1 MNKTNVK
8 PAQGKLG
15 IMVVGCGA
23 VSTTFMTGVLM
34 ARKGLAKPVGS
45 MTQYDKMRVGRGA
58 DAKYLHY
65 SDIVPLAKLDDIVFG
80 CWDVYPQNAYQ
91 AAMYAEVLKE
101 KDIEPVREELEQIVP
116 LKAAFDKN
124 YAKRLDGDNVKQGLS
139 RWQMVEALR
148 EDIRQFKVSDWTS
161 IRQHTLSLLFQE
173 LRLFPELSAL
183 ENVQIKNGLTN
194 HKSYKEIEAWFERLG
209 IADKMSAKVGRM
221 SFGQQQRVA
230 MIRALVQPF
239 DFLMV
244 DEPISHLDD
253 VNSAIMCDIM
263 MEEARRQGAGV
274 IVTSIGKHMNMSY
287 DKTFCL

>member
-1 MNKTNVK
+1 MDRIELHNTLPCVFEGRDI
-8 PAQGKLG
+8 QSEIWLQD
-15 IMVVGCGA
+15 V
-23 VSTTFMTGVLM
+23 TFQ
-34 ARKGLAKPVGS
+34 KGETIL
-45 MTQYDKMRVGRGA
+45 
-58 DAKYLHY
+58 
-65 SDIVPLAKLDDIVFG
+65 
-80 CWDVYPQNAYQ
+80 
-91 AAMYAEVLKE
+91 
-101 KDIEPVREELEQIVP
+101 
-116 LKAAFDKN
+116 
-124 YAKRLDGDNVKQGLS
+124 
-139 RWQMVEALR
+139 VEASSGTGKSSLCSYIIGYR
-148 EDIRQFKVSDWTS
+148 KDYLGDILFDGKDIRQHSVSDWTS

-194 HKSYKEIEAWFERLG
+194 HKSINEIEEWFQRLG
-209 IADKMSAKVGRM
+209 IADKMFAKVGRM

-287 DKTFCL
+287 DKTYRL